1 MSTPRPSES
10 VMTLPRADGT
20 PGHLPPSRRALTV
33 AGVVALAGSLALDAL
48 LVVAGTGLF
57 PSIRHFSH
65 FAWWD
70 YGSLTALGVILAT
83 LAWPYTVRVA
93 SSPRAFFL
101 RLAVV
106 ATLVLFLP
114 DLWLLLV
121 SHAPGRAVAVL
132 VAMHLGVAV
141 VTYNCLVRLA
151 PAADGTEG
159 EATAAETVPAEPTG
173 EEPAPARSP
182 ARLATSLLV
191 LVGIEFVLGVSAL
204 FAVPAGRPSGWL
216 PRRGTDLY
224 LAHAVVGL
232 PLALGALAL
241 VPLAAGATRSLRVT
255 AWIGLAGVAAAG
267 AGGMLTASHPLRIL
281 GMALMFLGP
290 LVAGFAYLIPVLD
303 RLPREEPPYP
313 G

>member
-1 MSTPRPSES
+1 
-10 VMTLPRADGT
+10 MTLTRADAT
-20 PGHLPPSRRALTV
+20 TGHVPPSRRAVSV
-33 AGVVALAGSLALDAL
+33 AGVVALVGSLALDAL
-48 LVVAGTGLF
+48 LVLAGTTLF

-70 YGSLTALGVILAT
+70 YGSLTTLGVIMAT

-106 ATLVLFLP
+106 ASLVLFLP

-141 VTYNCLVRLA
+141 VTYNCLVHLA
-151 PAADGTEG
+151 PLSDGDGDGAPVG
-159 EATAAETVPAEPTG
+159 EAALPEPAD
-173 EEPAPARSP
+173 EEPAPARSA

-216 PRRGTDLY
+216 PHRGTDLY
-224 LAHAVVGL
+224 LAHAIVGL
-232 PLALGALAL
+232 PLAVGALAL
-241 VPLAAGATRSLRVT
+241 VPLAASATRSLRIT